1 MADATTAEN
10 YAGLQEA
17 RNADAAPEQG
27 AVKTGAR
34 EAKLSVPNAVLLVLV
49 ALLIDG
55 LQLFLNLI
63 IIGVVVNWIIDVFAL
78 LLFYV
83 WLKML
88 GMSMYESRGFKTLLS
103 LIGAMGVEIMPLV
116 NSLPGWTAFAT
127 LTVIFEFSG
136 RMPVVG
142 KLAKLASFKKS

>member
-1 MADATTAEN
+1 MAETATNYADLQQARNESMQNTAPAKAATT
-10 YAGLQEA
+10 EA
-17 RNADAAPEQG
+17 
-27 AVKTGAR
+27 
-34 EAKLSVPNAVLLVLV
+34 AKLSVPNAVLLVLT

-55 LQLFLNLI
+55 LQLFLTLI

-88 GMSMYESRGFKTLLS
+88 GMSMYESKGFKTLLS
-103 LIGAMGVEIMPLV
+103 LIGAMGIEILPLV
-116 NSLPGWTAFAT
+116 NSLPGWTAFAA

-136 RMPVVG
+136 HMPTLG

>member
-103 LIGAMGVEIMPLV
+103 LAGNLRA
-116 NSLPGWTAFAT
+116 A
-127 LTVIFEFSG
+127 
-136 RMPVVG
+136 
-142 KLAKLASFKKS
+142 